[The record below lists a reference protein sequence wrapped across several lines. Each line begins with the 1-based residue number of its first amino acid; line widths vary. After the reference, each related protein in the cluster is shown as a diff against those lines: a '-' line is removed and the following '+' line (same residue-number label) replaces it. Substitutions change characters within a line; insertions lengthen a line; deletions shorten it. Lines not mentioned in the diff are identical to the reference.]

1 MFSKYELIYT
11 IFSCLIF
18 YGEMRLKIVVKKKKN
33 FGLKMRSKSKN
44 N

>member
-18 YGEMRLKIVVKKKKN
+18 YGEMRLKIVVKKKN